1 MIKPLIDE
9 TKLQNLDKVSTDEL
23 RPEFIS
29 QTIALRKYIYQ
40 SLKEVKLNNST
51 PLRGSDYMLMC
62 KKFLDA
68 INTGAVPDMLDT
80 WGYIKEEKARQVTEV
95 VKDNYT

>member
-1 MIKPLIDE
+1 
-9 TKLQNLDKVSTDEL
+9 
-23 RPEFIS
+23 
-29 QTIALRKYIYQ
+29 
-40 SLKEVKLNNST
+40 
-51 PLRGSDYMLMC
+51 MLMC

-95 VKDNYT
+95 VTENYTEKLRNRLGNKMPMPTARLAEFLLALRNETLEEFTQMCYEEASNE